1 MGRAGMCGIGDIPHT
16 GIIFGD
22 SILIIADTKL
32 VTTMTRIFITS
43 IIVARGEVGIK
54 DSMAF
59 VPLGPPVLELPVLDS
74 IPLGVLVLAVVALEP
89 PVLDFIPLGPPVL
102 ELPVLDSIPLGVLVL
117 AVVALEPPVL
127 DFIPLGPP
135 VLELPVLDITL
146 GLPVLDIIPLGLPVL
161 DTILGLPVLDIILPG
176 VLVLAVVALDP
187 PVLQIVLKP
196 PLPAVL
202 NLGKLLLMRKNI
214 RSSSPT
220 GASSRLLYLGRSGII
235 LKAKSR
241 SPLFDSLNPLH

>member
-1 MGRAGMCGIGDIPHT
+1 MCGIGDIPHT

-54 DSMAF
+54 DYMAF
-59 VPLGPPVLELPVLDS
+59 V
-74 IPLGVLVLAVVALEP
+74 
-89 PVLDFIPLGPPVL
+89 
-102 ELPVLDSIPLGVLVL
+102 
-117 AVVALEPPVL
+117 
-127 DFIPLGPP
+127 PLGPP

-146 GLPVLDIIPLGLPVL
+146 GLPVLDFIPLGLPVL

-176 VLVLAVVALDP
+176 VLVLDIILPGVLVLAVVALDP
-187 PVLQIVLKP
+187 PVLHIVLKP
-196 PLPAVL
+196 PLPAVV

-220 GASSRLLYLGRSGII
+220 GASSQIALGRAIWDHFESEI
-235 LKAKSR
+235 KV
-241 SPLFDSLNPLH
+241 SLV

>member
-1 MGRAGMCGIGDIPHT
+1 MCGIGDIPHT

-54 DSMAF
+54 DYMAF
-59 VPLGPPVLELPVLDS
+59 V
-74 IPLGVLVLAVVALEP
+74 
-89 PVLDFIPLGPPVL
+89 PLGPPVL

-146 GLPVLDIIPLGLPVL
+146 GLPVLDFIPLGLPVL

-176 VLVLAVVALDP
+176 VLVLDIILPGVLVLAVVALDP
-187 PVLQIVLKP
+187 PVLHIVLKP
-196 PLPAVL
+196 PLPAVV

-220 GASSRLLYLGRSGII
+220 GASSQIALGRAIWDHFESEI
-235 LKAKSR
+235 KV
-241 SPLFDSLNPLH
+241 SLV

>member
-1 MGRAGMCGIGDIPHT
+1 
-16 GIIFGD
+16 
-22 SILIIADTKL
+22 
-32 VTTMTRIFITS
+32 MTRIFITS

-54 DSMAF
+54 DYMAF
-59 VPLGPPVLELPVLDS
+59 V
-74 IPLGVLVLAVVALEP
+74 
-89 PVLDFIPLGPPVL
+89 PLGPPVL

-146 GLPVLDIIPLGLPVL
+146 GLPVLDFIPLGLPVL

-176 VLVLAVVALDP
+176 VLVLDIIPLGVPVLDIILPGVLVLAVGALDP
-187 PVLQIVLKP
+187 PVLHIVLKP
-196 PLPAVL
+196 PLPAVV

-220 GASSRLLYLGRSGII
+220 GASSQIALGRAIWDHFESEI
-235 LKAKSR
+235 KV
-241 SPLFDSLNPLH
+241 SLV